1 MGSISGNTRKTKEK
15 KYEKQKKKTQ
25 TLSEAMT
32 AVVVEKDRESEC
44 ERGASER
51 AADAPRLRP
60 FPVGARAH

>member
-1 MGSISGNTRKTKEK
+1 MGSISGNTRKPKEK
-15 KYEKQKKKTQ
+15 KYEKQKKTQ

-32 AVVVEKDRESEC
+32 AVVEEKDRESEC

>member
-1 MGSISGNTRKTKEK
+1 MGSISGNTRKKTTK
-15 KYEKQKKKTQ
+15 

-32 AVVVEKDRESEC
+32 AVAEEK
-44 ERGASER
+44 ERGREASER

>member
-1 MGSISGNTRKTKEK
+1 MKNK
-15 KYEKQKKKTQ
+15 KKKTQ

-32 AVVVEKDRESEC
+32 AVVEEKDRESEC

>member
-32 AVVVEKDRESEC
+32 AVVEEKDRESE
-44 ERGASER
+44 
-51 AADAPRLRP
+51 
-60 FPVGARAH
+60 

>member
-15 KYEKQKKKTQ
+15 IYEKQKKKTQ

-32 AVVVEKDRESEC
+32 AVVEEKDRESEC